1 MYYDAFARFNNVKVL
16 ELDTETTIDEVK
28 NFISSTTQQK
38 YKDIKAVGSLNNV
51 SNKGT
56 IIIEFSEEE
65 KTILVPGSLLFSAF
79 KELYYVLAED
89 AEEFKEF
96 FCVAETEKHYKKPSR
111 PKIKKKRIVNNSDSN
126 GQFVCPI
133 CNYISDV
140 AFEKCP
146 SCGGT
151 NESYNNLNECTDLST
166 KVRNNKMAFDL
177 DKIREEQ
184 CKDTTP
190 TEVTAVYGDNVS
202 VSKDKSDE
210 EKQEETTESSN
221 I

>member
-96 FCVAETEKHYKKPSR
+96 FCVAETEKHYKKPFS

-126 GQFVCPI
+126 EQFVCPV
-133 CNYISDV
+133 CNYIVNEPFDV
-140 AFEKCP
+140 CP
-146 SCGGT
+146 NCFADAKSA
-151 NESYNNLNECTDLST
+151 NSLNECTDLNT
-166 KVRNNKMAFDL
+166 KARKNKMAFDL

-202 VSKDKSDE
+202 VSKEKSDE